1 MGSCCYDPTE
11 PPKLDPRDL
20 AREQK
25 RYDELV
31 RDLFTE
37 NPEKILISQLNRASV
52 YLRELAALRAHYPST
67 RLHAI
72 KLLDQKSIDV
82 LDQIIA
88 KEPDSEFGLA
98 ARQRLERLTT
108 G

>member
-31 RDLFTE
+31 RDLFTD
-37 NPEKILISQLNRASV
+37 NPEKVLISQLNQASV
-52 YLRELAALRAHYPST
+52 YLRELAALRAYYPST

-72 KLLDQKSIDV
+72 KLLDQKSVSI
-82 LDQIIA
+82 LNQIIA
-88 KEPDSEFGLA
+88 KEPDSEFGQA
-98 ARQRLERLTT
+98 ARQRLERMTA